1 MSTSMLAR
9 ENDQLQRTNAEQESD
24 LVLLRDSVLEKDEKI
39 AGLAAQLKKA
49 NVLVDAK
56 EKVRI
61 QTFKCGIRFG

>member
-56 EKVRI
+56 EKVRAQI
-61 QTFKCGIRFG
+61 